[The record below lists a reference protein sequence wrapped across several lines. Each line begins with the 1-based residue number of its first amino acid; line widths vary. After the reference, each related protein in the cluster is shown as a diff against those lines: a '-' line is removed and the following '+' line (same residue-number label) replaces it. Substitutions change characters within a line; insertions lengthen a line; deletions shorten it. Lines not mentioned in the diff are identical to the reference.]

1 MTPRKRASRFDIRE
15 ASGVILLVAAGV
27 LVANVAATV
36 LLVRPRLAR
45 YHQLTDTSSPQAQLV
60 KTREAEVS
68 EKETHRQALEKAKA
82 DMTHLAA
89 DVLSTRQKRMI
100 NVQLEISELFKEF
113 GLSWDRVQYE
123 NEPLAENDA
132 LERFAIVVPLAGGYS
147 SLRRF
152 IQAVEKSENFL
163 VIERVQLGTGKVQDV
178 VDLNITL
185 ATYFITPDAKLEN
198 LGKKSAGPGKES

>member
-1 MTPRKRASRFDIRE
+1 MTPVKRASRFDIRE
-15 ASGVILLVAAGV
+15 ASGIILLVAAGL
-27 LVANVAATV
+27 LVANVAVTV
-36 LLVRPRLAR
+36 TLVRPRLAR
-45 YHQLTDTSSPQAQLV
+45 YHTLTDTSSPQAQLV
-60 KTREAEVS
+60 KVREAEVVG
-68 EKETHRQALEKAKA
+68 KETHRQALEKAKA

-100 NVQLEISELFKEF
+100 NVQLEIAELLKEF
-113 GLSWDRVQYE
+113 GISFDRVQYE
-123 NEPLAENDA
+123 NQPLEENDA
-132 LERFAIVVPLAGGYS
+132 LERFAIVVPLQGGYS

-198 LGKKSAGPGKES
+198 LGKKTAGPGKES

>member
-60 KTREAEVS
+60 KTREAEVA

-123 NEPLAENDA
+123 NAPLAENDA
-132 LERFAIVVPLAGGYS
+132 LERFAIVVPLEGGYS

>member
-1 MTPRKRASRFDIRE
+1 MTPVKRAPRFDIRE
-15 ASGVILLVAAGV
+15 ASGIILLVAAAL

-36 LLVRPRLAR
+36 LLVRPRVTR

-60 KTREAEVS
+60 KMREAEVVG
-68 EKETHRQALEKAKA
+68 KETHRQALEKAKA

-100 NVQLEISELFKEF
+100 DVQLEISELLKEF
-113 GLSWDRVQYE
+113 GLTWDRVQYE
-123 NEPLAENDA
+123 NEPLEGNDA
-132 LERFAIVVPLAGGYS
+132 LERFAIVVPLEGGYS
-147 SLRRF
+147 SLRKF

-178 VDLNITL
+178 VELNLTL

-198 LGKKSAGPGKES
+198 LGKKAAGPAKES

>member
-60 KTREAEVS
+60 KTRGAEVA

>member
-1 MTPRKRASRFDIRE
+1 MTPVKRAPRFDIRE
-15 ASGVILLVAAGV
+15 ASGIILLVAAAA

-36 LLVRPRLAR
+36 LLVRPRLAK

-60 KTREAEVS
+60 KTREAEVVV
-68 EKETHRQALEKAKA
+68 KETHRKALEKAKA

-100 NVQLEISELFKEF
+100 GVQLEVSELLKQF
-113 GLSWDRVQYE
+113 GISWDRVQYE
-123 NEPLAENDA
+123 NEPLENGA
-132 LERFAIVVPLAGGYS
+132 LERFAIVVPLEGGYS

-163 VIERVQLGTGKVQDV
+163 VIERVQLGAGKVQDV
-178 VDLNITL
+178 VQLNITL
-185 ATYFITPDAKLEN
+185 ATYFIAPDARLDD
-198 LGKKSAGPGKES
+198 LGRKPAAPARES